1 MSCDAHGH
9 PDPARNDRPR
19 KQAPSDHAYFITMA
33 YASFAPNDGTTLV
46 SMKYLG
52 QAVARNRIGRDDL
65 DVPRQLGDPT
75 GKGLHAAIMRH
86 ARRRASVVH
95 SRRS

>member
-1 MSCDAHGH
+1 
-9 PDPARNDRPR
+9 
-19 KQAPSDHAYFITMA
+19 
-33 YASFAPNDGTTLV
+33 
-46 SMKYLG
+46 MKYLG